1 MLSRAALG
9 VLAAVALVGLVGVHL
24 VLRHGGRSRDS
35 LATLPVGASLVRET
49 YAQDAAVGEKIMRKM
64 AGRVHNPMWSQLMGN
79 KKMRTAL
86 AAAIG
91 AERLAPG
98 TSAASAFNLG
108 NLLSGMPHR
117 KREQVKQ
124 QLRLRSLPHST
135 AHRFERVNQREE
147 RHVSPRREWD
157 DARLRQRGRGRWR
170 RAMRSRAAAR
180 EHARSL
186 EPAMPDRMAANG
198 WQQALSPPHGA
209 RQASTVLSVESHHPK
224 VLRTKFVFDEFAP
237 GVLPG
242 DSAHTMHPTAVEKP
256 ASPAPP
262 AVQRPQKMESKHMSP
277 QEAVE
282 KATGFGDTIV
292 KVQDSAEDKLKN
304 EVQHLQAM
312 NAAEKREFEKREKVK
327 GTI

>member
-1 MLSRAALG
+1 MLKRAALG

-24 VLRHGGRSRDS
+24 VLRHGGRGRDS
-35 LATLPVGASLVRET
+35 LAALPVGASLVRET
-49 YAQDAAVGEKIMRKM
+49 YAQDAAVGEKIMKKM
-64 AGRVHNPMWSQLMGN
+64 AGRVHNPMWSQLMGS

-108 NLLSGMPHR
+108 NLLSGLPHR

-135 AHRFERVNQREE
+135 AHRFERVQQGV
-147 RHVSPRREWD
+147 VSPRREWD
-157 DARLRQRGRGRWR
+157 DARLRGRSRGRWR
-170 RAMRSRAAAR
+170 RALRSRAAAR
-180 EHARSL
+180 ERARLL
-186 EPAMPDRMAANG
+186 EPAMPNRMAANG
-198 WQQALSPPHGA
+198 WQQALSPPHTRA
-209 RQASTVLSVESHHPK
+209 ASASRVLSVKSHRPK
-224 VLRTKFVFDEFAP
+224 VLHTKFVFDEFAP

-242 DSAHTMHPTAVEKP
+242 DSAHTVHPTAVEKP
-256 ASPAPP
+256 ASPAPA
-262 AVQRPQKMESKHMSP
+262 AVKRPQKMESKHMSP

-292 KVQDSAEDKLKN
+292 KVQDSAEDKLKK

-312 NAAEKREFEKREKVK
+312 NAEEKREFEKREKVR